1 MAGNAHQQVRRGMT
15 FPAAFLFD
23 MDGLLLD
30 SERVYRDVAIRLM
43 ADMGFDRPEAEAHFL
58 TLVGNSGAEGLRRVR
73 AFAGSH
79 DSAVAFNAAMHAGVS
94 ASLDTHVPLR
104 PMVRETLA
112 ALAGQGARMAVVTST
127 HGANARRHLTHAGLL
142 DLFEFVVGGDEVRA
156 NKPDPAPY
164 VQAADALGLDPRHC
178 AAFEDSDPGTTAAV
192 RAGCVTTQIPDL
204 RPVGLA
210 LPDLGQRVAPNL
222 WAALQ
227 GLGVLKA
234 HETPANSR

>member
-1 MAGNAHQQVRRGMT
+1 MPN
-15 FPAAFLFD
+15 FAAFLFD

-30 SERVYRDVAIRLM
+30 SERVYRDVAVSLICP
-43 ADMGFDRPEAEAHFL
+43 MGYDLDTAEAHFL
-58 TLVGNSGAEGLRRVR
+58 TLVGTSGAEGLQRMG

-79 DSAVAFNAAMHAGVS
+79 DKAIVFRDAMHAGVQQ
-94 ASLDTHVPLR
+94 ALKAHVPLR
-104 PMVRETLA
+104 PMVRETLS
-112 ALAGQGARMAVVTST
+112 ALAQRNARMAVVTST
-127 HGANARRHLTHAGLL
+127 HGAHARRHLAQADVL
-142 DLFEFVVGGDEVRA
+142 DHFEFVLGGDEVAA

-164 VQAADALGLDPRHC
+164 LQAALLLGVDPQEC

-210 LPDLGQRVAPNL
+210 FPDLGQRIAPDL
-222 WAALQ
+222 WSALN

-234 HETPANSR
+234 AEMPGTSG